1 MFSTGASST
10 RHVPTL
16 ETVMTVMDILS
27 SYLNRPT
34 DTHQDFDEVASEVPA
49 DALGSGIAEA
59 FRSDRTPDFG
69 QMAASLLGQSNP
81 QQKAGLLEQLA
92 SAIGP
97 GIWSTIG
104 GGALGRFMQGRS
116 AADATLTPA
125 AEVAEVTDEQ
135 VKEIADAA
143 RQNDPGILDRV
154 GAYYAQHP
162 QVVKVLGG
170 AALAIALGQIANRM
184 KR

>member
-1 MFSTGASST
+1 
-10 RHVPTL
+10 
-16 ETVMTVMDILS
+16 MTVMDILS
-27 SYLNRPT
+27 SYLTRPT
-34 DTHQDFDEVASEVPA
+34 DTHQDFDEVASQVPA
-49 DALGSGIAEA
+49 DALGHGIAEA

-69 QMAASLLGQSNP
+69 QMAASLFGQSNP
-81 QQKAGLLEQLA
+81 QQKAGLLAQLA

-97 GIWSTIG
+97 ALWSTIA

-116 AADATLTPA
+116 AADVAPA
-125 AEVAEVTDEQ
+125 AEVAEVTEEQ

-143 RQNDPGILDRV
+143 RQNDPGVLDRV
-154 GAYYAQHP
+154 GDYYAQHP
-162 QVVKVLGG
+162 QIVKVLGG